1 MIKRTFFLLTILT
14 LALDPLFLAQEAG
27 SAQPRHLRLDEAV
40 QLALKHNHV
49 VRIASFKVEEDQ
61 HAKEVAKSAYL
72 PNIRNDS
79 IFAHLTDTQFIGIPA
94 GSLGT
99 VAGTRIPSSTEVI
112 NQGAL
117 TFETVGTGL
126 VQPLTQLFK
135 IKAANDVAAADVQ
148 ASKGKARSTQNEVAL
163 KVRQLYYGILV
174 VQSQHQ
180 ALEAKIRATE
190 ELQTERIQQVKY
202 GSTLEANLIESRAQ
216 SLQAKQD
223 LLTSELQLSD
233 LVMQFNDVV
242 GLPINSQVVLD
253 PNVPMPTAGSSR
265 EESVKLALDSNP
277 KIAEAKAGV
286 DKASAGV
293 REAKREYIPDIDVF
307 TRYSYTNNVPSS
319 SSTSPRDECLKLALD
334 SNPNIAEAKAEVE
347 KAAAGVREAKREY
360 IPDVEAFSRY
370 SYSDN
375 VPFLARNYGTFGVHF
390 GYDLFDGGK
399 KRATLRE
406 REAQLAQA
414 TENLVRISDEVEVK
428 VQTAYNKL
436 ERTKQMLAVSQEL
449 LAARKE
455 AQRVSAQGL
464 EHGTYLR
471 SQAEAAVAQEQEAQ
485 TLLLQAQLQYAQAQ
499 DELNEAKGRR

>member
-14 LALDPLFLAQEAG
+14 LALDPLFMAQEAG

-202 GSTLEANLIESRAQ
+202 GSTLEADLIESRAQ

-307 TRYSYTNNVPSS
+307 TRYSYTNNVP
-319 SSTSPRDECLKLALD
+319 
-334 SNPNIAEAKAEVE
+334 
-347 KAAAGVREAKREY
+347 
-360 IPDVEAFSRY
+360 
-370 SYSDN
+370 
-375 VPFLARNYGTFGVHF
+375 FLVHNFGTFGVHF

-464 EHGTYLR
+464 EQGTYLR